1 MPQKLKKL
9 ETLPFDTQTT
19 KIITTGW
26 RYAMSKNRSI
36 IFLGVV
42 FMFHTFYEIHDC
54 VLFLGFTQVMS
65 AYAQINY
72 KLFVLIDLELLKSLY
87 LDHNEIAFQSL
98 PSSRAE
104 ISVRRSNN
112 AT

>member
-9 ETLPFDTQTT
+9 ETLPFDTKTT
-19 KIITTGW
+19 KIITTRW

-54 VLFLGFTQVMS
+54 VLSLGFTQVMS
-65 AYAQINY
+65 FNAQINY
-72 KLFVLIDLELLKSLY
+72 KLCVLIDLQLLKSLHLY
-87 LDHNEIAFQSL
+87 HNKVATQRL
-98 PSSRAE
+98 APSKTG
-104 ISVRRSNN
+104 ISVGRSNN
-112 AT
+112 GT